1 MLDLKWWGVAYGCD
15 DVTYWSVFLSLGI
28 DDPTGVQSELK
39 RFPKGCRVCVTLS
52 VFTGLVM
59 VYCLLRQVHIKMHLL
74 FSLGPFG
81 YWLRVFELFVEGMLP
96 LL

>member
-39 RFPKGCRVCVTLS
+39 RFPKGYRVCVTLS
-52 VFTGLVM
+52 V
-59 VYCLLRQVHIKMHLL
+59 CVHWIGDGVLPIKAGSH
-74 FSLGPFG
+74 
-81 YWLRVFELFVEGMLP
+81 
-96 LL
+96 